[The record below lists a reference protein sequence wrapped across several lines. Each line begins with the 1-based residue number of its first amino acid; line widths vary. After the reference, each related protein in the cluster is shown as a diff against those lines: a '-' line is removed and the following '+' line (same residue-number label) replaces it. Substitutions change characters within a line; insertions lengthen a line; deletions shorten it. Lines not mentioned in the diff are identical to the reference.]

1 MEIEIIQLAA
11 TSRRVLR
18 KIGVNHNFAVA
29 GDFNLVLL
37 DQLFDQ
43 QGSGAGLFL

>member
-1 MEIEIIQLAA
+1 MEIEIIHLAA

-29 GDFNLVLL
+29 GDFIVLL

-43 QGSGAGLFL
+43 QGS